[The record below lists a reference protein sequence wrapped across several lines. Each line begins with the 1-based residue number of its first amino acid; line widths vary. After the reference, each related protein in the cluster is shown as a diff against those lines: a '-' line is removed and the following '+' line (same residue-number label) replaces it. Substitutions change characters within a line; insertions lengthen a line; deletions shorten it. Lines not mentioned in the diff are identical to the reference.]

1 MDLLRKMRA
10 RVLTNAMLTLVIGIL
25 FLAFPL
31 KISSFAVIFVGVIIL
46 GYGISHL
53 VRYIYEYRNN
63 IGTKG
68 TLILG
73 IFVCLIGLFFITN
86 VSGLLKFTTRVVSL
100 ILFICG
106 VNSTEHALQLKRQN
120 IAGSIFNLSLSII
133 VTVLGGILFLFPLH
147 GVAWTLWLMGI
158 LLILNGLIEVFTLI
172 RMGKIKEEF
181 YETKRT
187 FREDYDKDI
196 IDVEAREKE

>member
-68 TLILG
+68 TLIWG

-147 GVAWTLWLMGI
+147 GVAWTLRLIGI

-187 FREDYDKDI
+187 FRGDYDKDI